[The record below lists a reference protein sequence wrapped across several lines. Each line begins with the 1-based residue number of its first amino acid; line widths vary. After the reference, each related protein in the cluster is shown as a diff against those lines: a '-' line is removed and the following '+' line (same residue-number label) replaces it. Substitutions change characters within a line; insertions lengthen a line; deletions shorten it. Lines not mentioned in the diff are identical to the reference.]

1 MQRYMCKGKIH
12 RATVTEADLNYPG
25 SITIDKE
32 LMKAVNLLPYEMV
45 QITNLRN
52 ATRWKTYAIPGE
64 AHSGVICLNGPPAH
78 LFTKGDIVIIL
89 STGIFTEEEIKHL
102 KTKVAYVDGQNK
114 INKVIE
120 NPLMEFM
127 GGLIE
132 CHLFWIQTESLLTN
146 GRCINYYYVIP

>member
-32 LMKAVNLLPYEMV
+32 LMKAVDLLPYEMV

-52 ATRWKTYAIPGE
+52 AARWKTYAIPGE
-64 AHSGVICLNGPPAH
+64 AHSGTICLNGPPAH

-89 STGIFTEEEIKHL
+89 STGIFTEEEIQHL

-114 INKVIE
+114 INKVVE
-120 NPLMEFM
+120 NPLK
-127 GGLIE
+127 
-132 CHLFWIQTESLLTN
+132 ESWED
-146 GRCINYYYVIP
+146 

>member
-52 ATRWKTYAIPGE
+52 AARWKTYAIPGE
-64 AHSGVICLNGPPAH
+64 SHSGVICLNGPPAH
-78 LFTKGDIVIIL
+78 FFTKGDIVIIL
-89 STGIFTEEEIKHL
+89 STGIFTEEEIENL

-114 INKVIE
+114 VNKVVE
-120 NPLMEFM
+120 NPLMESW
-127 GGLIE
+127 E
-132 CHLFWIQTESLLTN
+132 D
-146 GRCINYYYVIP
+146 